1 MKYIITRYKR
11 ETRMYKTV
19 LEARLWNIT
28 RLDILSRYI
37 SFTSFSDTIRC
48 IWIYP
53 PPCSTIRLWNLRE
66 EIYISFSIFI
76 IKMYI
81 YVYFHRSATR
91 NTYCVTTHP
100 PPHTLHPLPSPSITS
115 DLQEVLAY
123 ASLFI
128 RTWGREYVVCN
139 MRATSRAYFFLLLH
153 STLHSP
159 LA

>member
-1 MKYIITRYKR
+1 MKYYQTRH
-11 ETRMYKTV
+11 
-19 LEARLWNIT
+19 
-28 RLDILSRYI
+28 
-37 SFTSFSDTIRC
+37 SFSLYLVYEFLWYDTLHLNLS
-48 IWIYP
+48 P

-91 NTYCVTTHP
+91 NTYCVTTHQPP